1 MTTYNTVLVGCG
13 FRGAI
18 HARAILANSARFRL
32 VAVCDLDVERL
43 TPFATEFEI
52 ANTYTDAE
60 AMLVAEQPDVLCFA
74 TMPNVRLPLVELGVK
89 HGVKAIS
96 LEKPMALSLGEAKQ
110 MVDLCAAAD
119 VKLIVCH
126 QWRYSPL
133 WRQTYALVHRGEIG
147 QLHTIHASSRPSVLR
162 VGTHLIDYMLWLNG
176 GHSGDW
182 VLGQAHGVAA
192 FEEDHPCPDHL
203 SGTIAFRNGVRGI
216 LECGTLAPHLMD
228 EDNFWEDCGITLYG
242 TQGYVRTVLGTGLQA
257 FTRDSGPFLITEP
270 PDPVPQEPAHIQALA
285 DWLDDPQ
292 QVHPCN
298 GAVSYAG
305 FELMM
310 GMALSSLQRRKV
322 DIPIDPMPRTPIL
335 PQLKEA
341 LCEVRCP

>member
-1 MTTYNTVLVGCG
+1 
-13 FRGAI
+13 
-18 HARAILANSARFRL
+18 LANPARFRL
-32 VAVCDLDVERL
+32 TGVCDVDVDRL
-43 TPFATEFEI
+43 TPFAAEFEI
-52 ANTYTDAE
+52 AHTYTDAE
-60 AMLVAEQPDVLCFA
+60 AMLAAEQADILCFA
-74 TMPNVRLPLVELGVK
+74 TMPNMRLPLVQLGVTY
-89 HGVKAIS
+89 GVKAIA
-96 LEKPMALSLGEAKQ
+96 LEKPMALSLGEAKH
-110 MVDLCAAAD
+110 MVELCAAAD

-133 WRQTYALVHRGEIG
+133 WRKTYELVQSGEIG

-176 GHSGDW
+176 GHGGDR

-192 FEEDHPCPDHL
+192 FEEDHPCPDYL

-216 LECGTLAPHLMD
+216 LECGTLAPHLLD

-242 TQGYVRTVLGTGLQA
+242 TQGYVRTVLGSGLQA
-257 FTRDSGPFLITEP
+257 LTRDSGPFLITEP
-270 PDPVPQEPAHIQALA
+270 PDPAPQESAHMQALA

-292 QVHPCN
+292 QVHPCH

-305 FELMM
+305 FELMI

-322 DIPIDPMPRTPIL
+322 DIPIDGIPQTPIL
-335 PQLKEA
+335 PQLKDA
-341 LCEVRCP
+341 LCELRNA

>member
-1 MTTYNTVLVGCG
+1 MTTYSTVLVGCG
-13 FRGAI
+13 FRGAM
-18 HARAILANSARFRL
+18 HARAILAHPERFRL

-43 TPFATEFEI
+43 APFAAEFEI
-52 ANTYTDAE
+52 AKTYTDAD
-60 AMLVAEQPDVLCFA
+60 AMLTAEQPDVLCFA
-74 TMPNVRLPLVELGVK
+74 TMPNIRLPLVELGVK

-96 LEKPMALSLGEAKQ
+96 LEKPMALSLIEAKEI
-110 MVDLCAAAD
+110 VELCDAAD

-133 WRQTYALVHRGEIG
+133 WRKTYELVHSGEIG

-176 GHSGDW
+176 GHGGEW
-182 VLGQAHGVAA
+182 VLGQAHGAAA

-203 SGTIAFRNGVRGI
+203 FGTIAFRNGVRGV

-228 EDNFWEDCGITLYG
+228 EDDFWEDCGITLYG
-242 TQGYVRTVLGTGLQA
+242 TQGYVRTVLGSGLHAKTRETGPL
-257 FTRDSGPFLITEP
+257 LITEP
-270 PDPVPQEPAHIQALA
+270 PDPTPQEPAHMQALA
-285 DWLDDPQ
+285 DWLDNPE
-292 QVHPCN
+292 QVHPCH

-322 DIPIDPMPRTPIL
+322 DIPIDPMPHTPIL
-335 PQLKEA
+335 PQLKDA
-341 LCEVRCP
+341 LGEVGHP